1 LRPPRQRLTERQ
13 SRLAN
18 GAGCT
23 GAAIRSTAA
32 MLKSEDMIGD
42 GITAA
47 RDGASKVS
55 RKRECRRGGVAT

>member
-1 LRPPRQRLTERQ
+1 MHWGGDPLDGRDAEI
-13 SRLAN
+13 
-18 GAGCT
+18 G
-23 GAAIRSTAA
+23 
-32 MLKSEDMIGD
+32 LKSEDMIGD